1 MLKMIEKSLTID
13 SNEGPIRCLR
23 STASKRSA
31 RPAFRQNPNM
41 TFHHRFAVIQVGARM
56 HYAVPALLAQAG
68 MLEVFYTDIHAGDWP
83 VQLGLSWWPKAM
95 RPKSVQR
102 LLGRRLPAV
111 LAHTTRTVPFAAIRC
126 LITNSDIEP
135 PIRRALERDGFGA
148 ANALYTLSNGDIEV
162 VRKAR
167 RAGLFVVHE
176 QILNPDV
183 GRILHEERERFPG
196 IEPQEPLDQ
205 ITADERRDIDQWQEA
220 QLLLAPSEFVREGMI
235 RMGADQDKIA
245 IVEYGLPKEWLD
257 TVSEPVRG
265 RVLYAGTVGLRKGAH
280 YLAHAKRML
289 DAKGIQTEVRIVG
302 PVHSS
307 IVEHPAFQGP
317 IYCGQVPRTRMAEE
331 FRRADVFVL
340 PTISDSFALVHL
352 EALACGVPVITTPN
366 CGSLVRDGLD
376 GFIVPIRDAKMLAE
390 RIEQI
395 LTDRSLRKRM
405 SENARARAGQFTWE
419 LYGERLISAVS
430 MTAPHGVA

>member
-1 MLKMIEKSLTID
+1 
-13 SNEGPIRCLR
+13 
-23 STASKRSA
+23 
-31 RPAFRQNPNM
+31 
-41 TFHHRFAVIQVGARM
+41 M

-111 LAHTTRTVPFAAIRC
+111 LSQSTRSVPFAAIYSMFA
-126 LITNSDIEP
+126 NSDIEP
-135 PIRRALERDGFGA
+135 PIRHALGRDGFGE
-148 ANALYTLSNGDIEV
+148 ANSLYTLSNGDIEV

-167 RAGLFVVHE
+167 KAGLFVVHE

-183 GRILHEERERFPG
+183 GRILHEERELFPD
-196 IEPQEPLDQ
+196 IEPQESLDR
-205 ITADERRDIDQWQEA
+205 IVADERRDIAQWEEA

-235 RMGADQDKIA
+235 RMGADPEKIA
-245 IVEYGLPKEWLD
+245 IVEYGLPKEWLS
-257 TVSEPVRG
+257 TVSEPIRG
-265 RVLYAGTVGLRKGAH
+265 RVLYAGIVGLRKGAH

-289 DAKGIQTEVRIVG
+289 DDRGIQTEVRIVG
-302 PVHSS
+302 PVHST

-366 CGSLVRDGLD
+366 CGSVVRDGVD
-376 GFIVPIRDAKMLAE
+376 GFIVPIRNVEMLAE

-395 LTDRSLRKRM
+395 VNDRALREQM
-405 SENARARAGQFTWE
+405 SQNARERAGQFTWE
-419 LYGERLISAVS
+419 RYGERLLSAISTT
-430 MTAPHGVA
+430 MPHGAAEIHV

>member
-1 MLKMIEKSLTID
+1 MNS
-13 SNEGPIRCLR
+13 
-23 STASKRSA
+23 
-31 RPAFRQNPNM
+31 
-41 TFHHRFAVIQVGARM
+41 HHRFAVIQVGARM

-83 VQLGLSWWPKAM
+83 VQLGLSWWPKPM

-102 LLGRRLPAV
+102 LLGRRLPSI
-111 LAHTTRTVPFAAIRC
+111 LAHTTRTVPFAAIHS
-126 LITNSDIEP
+126 LMTNSDIEP
-135 PIRRALERDGFGA
+135 PMRRALIRDGFGA

-162 VRKAR
+162 VREAR
-167 RAGLFVVHE
+167 KAGLFVVHE

-183 GRILHEERERFPG
+183 GRILHDERERFPG
-196 IEPQEPLDQ
+196 IEPQESLER
-205 ITADERRDIDQWQEA
+205 IAADERRDIEQWEESD
-220 QLLLAPSEFVREGMI
+220 LLLAPSKFVREGMI
-235 RMGADQDKIA
+235 RMGADADKIA

-257 TVSEPVRG
+257 IVSEPVRG

-289 DAKGIQTEVRIVG
+289 DARGVQTEVRIVG

-307 IVEHPAFQGP
+307 IVEHSAFQGP

-331 FRRADVFVL
+331 FRTADVFVL

-366 CGSLVRDGLD
+366 CGSVVRDGVD

-395 LTDRSLRKRM
+395 MSDRSLREQM
-405 SENARARAGQFTWE
+405 SQNAKERAAQFTWE
-419 LYGERLISAVS
+419 LYGERLLSAVS
-430 MTAPHGVA
+430 MTIPLGAAEIHV